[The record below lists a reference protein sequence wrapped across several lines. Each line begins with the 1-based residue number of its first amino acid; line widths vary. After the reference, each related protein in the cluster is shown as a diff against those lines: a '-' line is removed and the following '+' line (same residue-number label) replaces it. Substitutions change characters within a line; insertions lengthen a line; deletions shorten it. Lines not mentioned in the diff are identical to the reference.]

1 MSATSASLALG
12 PFFPHGHVIDS
23 LDALGA
29 EPDAICGACGHPF
42 PGRHR
47 EVDPFTAPTSLVC
60 AIVMTTGLRLF
71 ARCDE
76 CRRLR

>member
-1 MSATSASLALG
+1 MSATVPLALG
-12 PFFPHGHVIDS
+12 PYFPRGARVESLDS
-23 LDALGA
+23 LSA
-29 EPDAICGACGHPF
+29 EPNAICGACGHPF